1 MNYIILSDI
10 SRLAVIC
17 AVILFDFLFY
27 KNIYGCKYEKKR
39 YYVISYLIAVLLLLL
54 VNRIGDPYI
63 NMLYSFISENVI
75 CILLFESR
83 IKKIWFH
90 NLLFWFLLTFS
101 DTFTVLIWV
110 IINES
115 TVNFI
120 LSDKK
125 LMLAGNILFIIFSY
139 GVYRIYITFM
149 QDIKYQGIRIK
160 TALFMI
166 IMIFFELWI
175 VTDYGNEATDRS
187 GGVKMLIMLTGFLV
201 INLFFTYVIDRISE
215 AYRYRYEL
223 SLAERLNEIHL
234 SGYTEISYKYEE
246 SRAIIHDIKKH
257 LMAINEL
264 DDAERSR
271 YLSDVYERMDRLFG
285 GFKCSNKILSVVV
298 SQKMSYARS
307 KGIEVIISA
316 EDVPIDFVDDFDITA
331 IFANL
336 WDNAIEACDKVTD
349 RKYIEMSM
357 TRVNDFI
364 LINIENSYNGVIKT
378 KNKKLVSTKSGHSSV
393 GLKSV
398 RLSVEKY
405 DGVFMTNYNSRVF
418 RAEITLPI
426 S

>member
-10 SRLAVIC
+10 SQTAVTC
-17 AVILFDFLFY
+17 ALILFTFLFY
-27 KNIYGCKYEKKR
+27 KNIYGCKYEKKS
-39 YYVISYLIAVLLLLL
+39 YYVFAWLIAVLLLML
-54 VNRIGDPYI
+54 VNRIGNRYI
-63 NMLYSFISENVI
+63 NMLYTFISSNVL
-75 CILLFESR
+75 CIVLFESR

-90 NLLFWFLLTFS
+90 NLLFWFLLTFG
-101 DTFTVLIWV
+101 DTFSVLIWLV
-110 IINES
+110 INEG
-115 TVNFI
+115 TVDSI

-125 LMLAGNILFIIFSY
+125 LMITCNILYIIFCY
-139 GVYRIYITFM
+139 GAYRIYITFM
-149 QDIKYQGIRIK
+149 QDIKYQGVRIK

-166 IMIFFELWI
+166 IMIFFEFWT
-175 VTDYGNEATDRS
+175 VTVYGDEMTGRS

-201 INLFFTYVIDRISE
+201 INLAFTYVIDRISE
-215 AYRYRYEL
+215 AYRYKYEL
-223 SLAERLNEIHL
+223 SLAKRLNEIHL
-234 SGYTEISYKYEE
+234 SGYNEISYKYEE
-246 SRAIIHDIKKH
+246 SRAVIHDIKKH
-257 LMAINEL
+257 LMTLNEL
-264 DDAERSR
+264 DNAERSR

-285 GFKCSNKILSVVV
+285 GFKCSNKILSVVI

-349 RKYIEMSM
+349 RKYIEMSIN
-357 TRVNDFI
+357 RVNDFI

-378 KNKKLVSTKSGHSSV
+378 ENKKLVSTKIGHSSV

-405 DGVFMTNYNSRVF
+405 DGVFMTVYNSRVF